1 MLRCAVAHVGTLLP
15 QPPRAWK
22 NLEADDGRRK
32 SLADKGCC
40 RRSVVVQA
48 VGGGRSAGGVQPR
61 EGAWARGLRFGRGGC
76 TRVGESQF
84 TVGGK

>member
-48 VGGGRSAGGVQPR
+48 VGGAGARGASSLEKVPGREDYASDE
-61 EGAWARGLRFGRGGC
+61 EGALEW
-76 TRVGESQF
+76 
-84 TVGGK
+84 GKASSL